1 MGVRSPRTSILLRN
15 KKPLSKSS
23 HNLYSFLHRKSSKMS
38 KAEGDSEVHISL
50 SDQQKINKFARL
62 NNRLEDLKEDLKSK
76 KNELQTLED
85 AGTDLMMLED
95 DDEKVPYQVGEVF
108 VYLSQERVQSELDA
122 RKEEVEVEVKVAEAK
137 AASLK
142 EQMADLKTKLYAKF
156 GNAINLEAEEE
167 S

>member
-1 MGVRSPRTSILLRN
+1 MGTTKHQESRTCAE
-15 KKPLSKSS
+15 
-23 HNLYSFLHRKSSKMS
+23 FQAKMS
-38 KAEGDSEVHISL
+38 KSEGDSEVHISL
-50 SDQQKINKFARL
+50 GDQQKINKFARL
-62 NNRLEDLKEDLKSK
+62 NNRLEDLKAK

-95 DDEKVPYQVGEVF
+95 DEEKVPYQVGEVF
-108 VYLSQERVQSELDA
+108 VYLSQDQVQAELDT
-122 RKEEVEVEVKVAEAK
+122 RKEEVEAEVKVAEGK
-137 AASLK
+137 AAALK